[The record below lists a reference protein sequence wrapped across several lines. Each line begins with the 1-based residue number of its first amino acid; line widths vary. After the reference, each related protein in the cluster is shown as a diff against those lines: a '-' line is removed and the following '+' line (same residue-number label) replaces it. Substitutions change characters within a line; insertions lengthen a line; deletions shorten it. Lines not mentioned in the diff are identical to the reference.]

1 MEDTITSNMIKSIIS
16 YFLSIIGRIVPI
28 KNNLF
33 VFNSLPDMT
42 DNAYAL
48 YLELTKRDDVE
59 LVWIVDD
66 PMPFKGS
73 CSDEHTRIVAK
84 KSFTAIWLFL
94 RARMVIVTH
103 SLFWSF
109 KNLRRDKIILN
120 TGHGMPLKKIGL
132 LDGKSWVPNLD
143 YTISS
148 SKVFQGVMSK
158 CYGLP
163 LNKVLL
169 SGSPKCDLL
178 FLPTDFYKNH
188 DIDKSRYKKIGAW
201 LPTYR
206 ATDKVFNRVDGNFD
220 ENKISCVS
228 IQELEVLNTF
238 LMDKECLLVIKLH
251 PMDILQKKSFPS
263 FSNIIIL
270 KQSDM
275 KEQLYPFLGSTDF
288 LLTDYSSVWV
298 DYDVLNKPVGFV
310 LEDLDGYTKDRGF
323 TIPVEDVFPGQV
335 ILNVQDL
342 MKYIDNPTRIT
353 KNIYNKYKDSSS
365 SQRVLNMLKI

>member
-1 MEDTITSNMIKSIIS
+1 MEDIVTNNMIKSIIS
-16 YFLSIIGRIVPI
+16 YILSIIGRIVPV
-28 KNNLF
+28 KKNLF

-42 DNAYAL
+42 DNSYAL

-59 LVWIVDD
+59 LVWIVDG
-66 PMPFKGS
+66 PMSFKGT

-84 KSFTAIWLFL
+84 KSFIAIWLFL
-94 RARMVIVTH
+94 RARMVVVTH

-109 KNLRRDKIILN
+109 KNLRKDKIILN

-148 SKVFQGVMSK
+148 SSVFQTVMSQ

-163 LNKVLL
+163 LDKVLL

-188 DIDKSRYKKIGAW
+188 GINKSQYKKIGAW

-228 IQELEVLNTF
+228 IYELEVLNTY
-238 LMDKECLLVIKLH
+238 LKETECLLVIKLH